1 MRFLFG
7 LAPSGVYPAVAVTA
21 TAVRSYRTFSPLP
34 SVSSDTANDRSGG
47 IFSVALSV
55 GSHRPG
61 VTWHPALGARTFLP
75 ANRQQILPTLLPSG
89 CPTNSFRYLK
99 NCTSTNHQWDFRSP
113 DSLQVGDST
122 HPGSPAS
129 CDPPTKHTPVSYT
142 HLTLPTILL
151 V

>member
-61 VTWHPALGARTFLP
+61 VTWHFALGARTFLP
-75 ANRQQILPTLLPSG
+75 AKRQQILSTVSPSD
-89 CPTNSFRYLK
+89 CPTNSFRYLQHF
-99 NCTSTNHQWDFRSP
+99 TSTNHQWDFPSP
-113 DSLQVGDST
+113 DSRQIDDST
-122 HPGSPAS
+122 YPVY
-129 CDPPTKHTPVSYT
+129 PPSYD
-142 HLTLPTILL
+142 LWPT
-151 V
+151 